1 MRVLADVANRLGESV
16 LWHRP
21 TGTIHWIDLLEPER
35 LAYDVTTGQLS
46 RHTFDLPAPLGAL
59 VQTTD
64 PNVFVLAHRGGLAW
78 LGNADSL
85 LKPFVDP
92 ERGRDGV
99 SYNDCK
105 VDRFGRL
112 WVGTSHIAELEPR
125 GCLWCVTSNG
135 TATLA
140 DAGFAV
146 SNGPAFS
153 PDGRTMYFSD
163 SLARK
168 ILTYDIGPDTPQ
180 ARNRRVFATFADQDG
195 LPDGLTVDAEGCVW
209 VAHWAGSQISRWSPD
224 GERLESMAVPSVH
237 VTALAFGGADMRTLH
252 ITTARE
258 AADPLALQDLPHS
271 GALFAYE
278 SGCEGIAETPFAA
291 PERQV

>member
-1 MRVLADVANRLGESV
+1 MRTLAGSANRLGESV

-35 LAYDVTTGQLS
+35 LAYDVTTGHLS
-46 RHTFDLPAPLGAL
+46 RYPLDLPAPLGAL

-64 PNVFVLAHRGGLAW
+64 PNLFVLAHRQGLAW
-78 LGNADSL
+78 LNRIVNWR
-85 LKPFVDP
+85 KPFVDP
-92 ERGRDGV
+92 EQGRDSV

-125 GCLWCVTSNG
+125 GCLWCVTSDG

-168 ILTYDIGPDTPQ
+168 ILTYDISPDTPH
-180 ARNRRVFATFADQDG
+180 ARNRRVFAAFADQDG
-195 LPDGLTVDAEGCVW
+195 MPDGLTVDAEGCLW
-209 VAHWAGSQISRWSPD
+209 VAHWAGSQISRWSPA
-224 GERLESMAVPSVH
+224 GERLASVAVPSVH
-237 VTALAFGGADMRTLH
+237 VTALAFGGADLGTLY

-258 AADPLALQDLPHS
+258 AADPKALQDLPLS
-271 GALFAYE
+271 GALFAFE
-278 SGCEGIAETPFAA
+278 PGCEGIAETLFAA
-291 PERQV
+291 PDSQD